1 MYLSDIYTTPA
12 SLTGLP
18 AIAVPSGMDAEGL
31 PLSLQLTA
39 RPFAEATM
47 LRVARAFEKE
57 VGWRVAPRLLGAET
71 VAEASP

>member
-1 MYLSDIYTTPA
+1 
-12 SLTGLP
+12 LTGLP
-18 AIAVPSGMDAEGL
+18 AIAVPSGADPEGL

-47 LRVARAFEKE
+47 FRAARAFERE
-57 VGWRVAPRLLGAET
+57 VGWRVAPRFVGTLENP